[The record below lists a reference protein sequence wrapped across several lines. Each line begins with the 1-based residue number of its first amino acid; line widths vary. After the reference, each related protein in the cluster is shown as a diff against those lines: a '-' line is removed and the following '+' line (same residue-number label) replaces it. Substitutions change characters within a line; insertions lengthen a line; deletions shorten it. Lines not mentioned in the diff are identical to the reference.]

1 MVRLPIVPK
10 TERTPGSDSLTA
22 NGVELPL
29 FYMSDFSVMGLW
41 VSDCKSA
48 IRILQ
53 ERFPI
58 TMGAYHAEIF
68 VDGTP
73 GIIEVVET
81 LKSAGIDSGVGDI
94 VDQVYQ
100 G

>member
-10 TERTPGSDSLTA
+10 TARTPGSSSID
-22 NGVELPL
+22 GIEVELPL

-41 VSDCKSA
+41 VSDCGRA
-48 IRILQ
+48 VRILQ

-58 TMGAYHAEIF
+58 TTGGCHPEIL
-68 VDGTP
+68 VDGTH

-81 LKSAGIDSGVGDI
+81 LKSAGIDSRVGDI